1 MKKII
6 AVLLS
11 IMLTFGIATSAFA
24 VADTTET
31 TTTVETTTTEPDD
44 PRLDEVET
52 PSDAPEVEELP
63 PTTHPSTTAPATP
76 TDPEI
81 PDTEKEPS
89 ILDRVYNAIMIFIKE
104 MIQIID
110 DSCDK
115 LIDFID
121 RHSN

>member
-63 PTTHPSTTAPATP
+63 STTHPSTTAPATP

-81 PDTEKEPS
+81 PDAEKEPS

>member
-11 IMLTFGIATSAFA
+11 IMLTFGVATSAFA

-63 PTTHPSTTAPATP
+63 STTHPSTTAPAIP

-81 PDTEKEPS
+81 PDAEKEPS